1 MNANSSGGG
10 SGDGEPQAGVEP
22 GNGKKPFWKRPV
34 TWVLTVLVGALA
46 TVLGGFLQDVF
57 KTAGSKVVHEFGT
70 EQAPFTV
77 VYQDDSC
84 PAVWTHFPDELQ
96 QAVIGK
102 PENEGRTILMKN
114 READGG
120 TSDLTVT
127 LQGRTQSAVVITGVR
142 VVMSGPSQPPPASVF
157 DAGQCGGG
165 VPTRSF
171 AIDLDSTSPTAKA
184 LPPDESSG
192 PSPAIVNFPYK
203 ISTTDP
209 EVFHFSVGTA
219 ACYCTWYLEI
229 EWNSNGK
236 SGAYR
241 LDNGG
246 KPFRTLALQGS
257 TRQPVGLYVGQD
269 GTVTGLSRTSY

>member
-1 MNANSSGGG
+1 MNANSSDGE
-10 SGDGEPQAGVEP
+10 SGDGEPQAGAEP
-22 GNGKKPFWKRPV
+22 DKGKKPFWKRPL
-34 TWVLTVLVGALA
+34 TWALTVLVGALA
-46 TVLGGFLQDVF
+46 TVLGGALQDVF
-57 KTAGSKVVHEFGT
+57 KTTGSKVVHEFGK

-77 VYQDDSC
+77 ASEDNSC
-84 PAVWTHFPDELQ
+84 PPVWTHFPDKLQ
-96 QAVIGK
+96 KSVIGK
-102 PENEGRTILMKN
+102 TEDEGRTILMKN

-120 TSDLTVT
+120 ATELTVT

-142 VVMSGPSQPPPASVF
+142 VVMSGPPQPPPASVF
-157 DAGQCGGG
+157 GTGGCGAA

-171 AIDLDSTSPTAKA
+171 AIDLDSKSPTAKA
-184 LPPDESSG
+184 LPPDEPSG

-209 EVFHFSVGTA
+209 EVFHFSVRTA
-219 ACYCTWYLEI
+219 ACDCTWYLEI

-236 SGAYR
+236 AGAYR

-246 KPFRTLALQGS
+246 KPFRTLALQGY
-257 TRQPVGLYVGQD
+257 TWQPVGLYVSQD